1 MLPQEEICS
10 NIPSRKNQEEKSIQ
24 RTLGNYSWI
33 TSKIYC
39 EFHWMDVEW
48 HQSGFG
54 LKPKIFKLSI
64 GTSSVLQL
72 FTIRRFTGKEVSGCS
87 FSLKEHFFTVR
98 SQ

>member
-1 MLPQEEICS
+1 
-10 NIPSRKNQEEKSIQ
+10 
-24 RTLGNYSWI
+24 
-33 TSKIYC
+33 
-39 EFHWMDVEW
+39 MDVEW

-87 FSLKEHFFTVR
+87 FSLKETFFQVR
-98 SQ
+98 SQYFRPALAELALAQYVDLCMFFVCLFSQSFFQGV